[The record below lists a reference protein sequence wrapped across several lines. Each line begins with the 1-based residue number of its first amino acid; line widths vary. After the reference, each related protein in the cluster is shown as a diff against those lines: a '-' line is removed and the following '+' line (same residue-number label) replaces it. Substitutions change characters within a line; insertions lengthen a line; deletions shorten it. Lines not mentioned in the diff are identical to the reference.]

1 MTASVKP
8 PAASKPLKHP
18 VDQVPPVPKLA
29 LYGLQHVMAFYAG
42 AVLVPILVASGLGF
56 RAINSST

>member
-8 PAASKPLKHP
+8 PAASKPRGHP

-29 LYGLQHVMAFYAG
+29 LYGLQHVMAF
-42 AVLVPILVASGLGF
+42 
-56 RAINSST
+56 